1 MEILNNFWN
10 TFIHENYFIVELI
23 GIPATFAEVL
33 ITMLIFIQ
41 LFKIDISK
49 ERKIIYVVVFASLSL
64 LSRFIL
70 GDFYSV
76 FFNLIAYFL
85 CVKFIFKQTS
95 LKSIL
100 CLISPYLFLVIL
112 EFVYNNFLN
121 NILGIKPSYF
131 INIPIFK
138 SLYVFII

>member
-95 LKSIL
+95 LIL
-100 CLISPYLFLVIL
+100 
-112 EFVYNNFLN
+112 
-121 NILGIKPSYF
+121 
-131 INIPIFK
+131 
-138 SLYVFII
+138 